1 MRVLCLHGQGSSAT
15 IFESQLSR
23 LIAALPPH
31 YTFNFV
37 DAPVECG
44 PGLDVGDVYPGPYHC
59 FFDSYTPERM
69 TDAIEHVREIIEE
82 DGPYDAIIAFS
93 QVCLPSTNYRARLM
107 CPKGASVTAAYL
119 SACCVM
125 PHNEPP
131 CAFAMF
137 ICTALIS
144 PSLAAATEKLEETVG
159 SLIANGP
166 LPLPT
171 IHVLGTKDLCFPQS
185 IKLWQAASTPGLG
198 QALQFPG
205 GHEIPKDAEVMTKMR
220 DAVEKAARTALCG

>member
-23 LIAALPPH
+23 LMAALPSH
-31 YTFNFV
+31 YTFDFV

-44 PGLDVGDVYPGPYHC
+44 PGLDVGDVYPGPYYC
-59 FFDSYTPERM
+59 FFDAYTPERM
-69 TDAIEHVREIIEE
+69 DDAIEHVREIVEE

-93 QVCLPSTNYRARLM
+93 QVSLLSTHHDARLM
-107 CPKGASVTAAYL
+107 CPKGASVTAAFL
-119 SACCVM
+119 SACCSM

-131 CAFAMF
+131 CAFAVF
-137 ICTALIS
+137 ICTALIP

-171 IHVLGTKDLCFPQS
+171 VHVLGTKDLCFPQS
-185 IKLWQAASTPGLG
+185 VKLWEAAATPGLT
-198 QALQFPG
+198 QALQFSG
-205 GHEIPKDAEVMTKMR
+205 GHEIPKEAAVIKRMR
-220 DAVEKAARTALCG
+220 DTVEKAARIAFCG